1 MFLYLFIVLIKKN
14 TTCFLLAFRWGKK
27 KIGPNQEGT
36 YNFST
41 QIVTYLWVKFSL
53 NFLVVTLS
61 DKEKLMLWKE
71 QCPTRLKPQN
81 LEIGQKPHVLKWR
94 KVNRKWKKY
103 NS

>member
-1 MFLYLFIVLIKKN
+1 M
-14 TTCFLLAFRWGKK
+14 G
-27 KIGPNQEGT
+27 IGPNQEGAF
-36 YNFST
+36 NFLT

-71 QCPTRLKPQN
+71 QCPTRVKSQN
-81 LEIGQKPHVLKWR
+81 LEMGPKSHVLKLR
-94 KVNRKWKKY
+94 KVNRKWKKD